1 MKGWRGN
8 VKARHFVLALRDHYL
23 EILSSKTEDDLGMGT
38 SSIVSYKNLDGWAI
52 KYIDI
57 MWVQPILEAFDDDA
71 SGFITVAEVNQFT
84 SSRPVDW
91 RCVSRYYYRCHLIC
105 PSLPHWLAFWA
116 VGKSNTPFYS
126 TRHR

>member
-23 EILSSKTEDDLGMGT
+23 EKLTSETNGDLDVGT
-38 SSIVSYKNLDGWAI
+38 SAISNSTNPDAWAI
-52 KYIDI
+52 KYIDV

-71 SGFITVAEVNQFT
+71 SGFITIAEVNRFT

-91 RCVSRYYYRCHLIC
+91 R
-105 PSLPHWLAFWA
+105 
-116 VGKSNTPFYS
+116 
-126 TRHR
+126 

>member
-23 EILSSKTEDDLGMGT
+23 EKLTSETECVMGMST
-38 SSIVSYKNLDGWAI
+38 SSIDDRTNPDGWAI

-91 RCVSRYYYRCHLIC
+91 R
-105 PSLPHWLAFWA
+105 
-116 VGKSNTPFYS
+116 
-126 TRHR
+126 

>member
-23 EILSSKTEDDLGMGT
+23 EKLSSETEGVLDMST
-38 SSIVSYKNLDGWAI
+38 SSIDNSTNPDAWAI
-52 KYIDI
+52 KYLDI

-71 SGFITVAEVNQFT
+71 SGFITVAEVNRFT

-91 RCVSRYYYRCHLIC
+91 R
-105 PSLPHWLAFWA
+105 
-116 VGKSNTPFYS
+116 
-126 TRHR
+126 

>member
-8 VKARHFVLALRDHYL
+8 VKARHFVLALRDQYM
-23 EILSSKTEDDLGMGT
+23 EKLSSETKGVLDMST
-38 SSIVSYKNLDGWAI
+38 SSIDNCTNPDGWAI

-71 SGFITVAEVNQFT
+71 SGFITVAEVNRFT

-91 RCVSRYYYRCHLIC
+91 R
-105 PSLPHWLAFWA
+105 
-116 VGKSNTPFYS
+116 
-126 TRHR
+126 

>member
-23 EILSSKTEDDLGMGT
+23 DKLTSETKGVLGMGT
-38 SSIVSYKNLDGWAI
+38 FSNSADPDAWAI
-52 KYIDI
+52 KYIDL

-71 SGFITVAEVNQFT
+71 SGFITVTEVNRFT

-91 RCVSRYYYRCHLIC
+91 RCVSLF
-105 PSLPHWLAFWA
+105 LAD
-116 VGKSNTPFYS
+116 TI
-126 TRHR
+126 